1 MNSARTL
8 ADRFRTQRTDRI
20 RVDGVEVL
28 SMTELSITEEDS
40 VEIVIEDFRD
50 DVEQSL
56 HIRAKKADL
65 QITDHVAA
73 FDEPYEFDDSII
85 STSITLVA
93 DQARRIEFGLAPDE
107 PELEDDDDSD
117 DDDSGDD
124 DDDGGKSTAAPAPA
138 RPVTLQLWNSWLIG
152 DAEHAWTG
160 NSGVVVEELDVPEG
174 ADARLRLW
182 CSDGLGDPQFD
193 DLVVVITV
201 GPKP

>member
-28 SMTELSITEEDS
+28 SMTELSVTEDDS

-56 HIRAKKADL
+56 HVRAKKADL

-73 FDEPYEFDDSII
+73 FDEPYEFDESII

-93 DQARRIEFGLAPDE
+93 DQARRIEFGLVPDE
-107 PELEDDDDSD
+107 PELDDVDVDVDVDDTEPRSVT
-117 DDDSGDD
+117 
-124 DDDGGKSTAAPAPA
+124 KPA
-138 RPVTLQLWNSWLIG
+138 RPVTLQVWNSWLIG

-160 NSGVVVEELDVPEG
+160 NSGVVVEELDVPDG

-193 DLVVVITV
+193 DLVVVITI
-201 GPKP
+201 GPKA

>member
-28 SMTELSITEEDS
+28 SMTELSITEDDS

-56 HIRAKKADL
+56 HVRAKRADL

-73 FDEPYEFDDSII
+73 FDEPYEFDESII

-93 DQARRIEFGLAPDE
+93 DQARRIEFGLVPDE
-107 PELEDDDDSD
+107 PELDDVDVDDTEPRSVT
-117 DDDSGDD
+117 
-124 DDDGGKSTAAPAPA
+124 KPA
-138 RPVTLQLWNSWLIG
+138 RPVTLQVWNSWLIG

-160 NSGVVVEELDVPEG
+160 NSGVVVEELDVPDG

-193 DLVVVITV
+193 DLVVVITI
-201 GPKP
+201 GPKA

>member
-1 MNSARTL
+1 
-8 ADRFRTQRTDRI
+8 
-20 RVDGVEVL
+20 
-28 SMTELSITEEDS
+28 MTELSVTEDDS

-56 HIRAKKADL
+56 HVRAKRADL

-73 FDEPYEFDDSII
+73 FDEPYEFDESII

-93 DQARRIEFGLAPDE
+93 DQARRIEFGLVPDE
-107 PELEDDDDSD
+107 PELDDVDVDVDVDVDDTEPRSVT
-117 DDDSGDD
+117 
-124 DDDGGKSTAAPAPA
+124 KPA
-138 RPVTLQLWNSWLIG
+138 RPVTLQVWNSWLIG

-160 NSGVVVEELDVPEG
+160 NSGVVVEELDVPDG

-193 DLVVVITV
+193 DLVVVITI
-201 GPKP
+201 GPKA

>member
-40 VEIVIEDFRD
+40 VEIVVEEFRD

-56 HIRAKKADL
+56 HVRATSADL

-73 FDEPYEFDDSII
+73 LDEPYEFDDSII

-93 DQARRIEFGLAPDE
+93 DQARRIEFGLAPDD
-107 PELEDDDDSD
+107 PELDDRN
-117 DDDSGDD
+117 
-124 DDDGGKSTAAPAPA
+124 DDGESGAAPSTAP
-138 RPVTLQLWNSWLIG
+138 RVTLQFWNSWLVG

-160 NSGVVVEELDVPEG
+160 NSGVVVEDLDVPEG
-174 ADARLRLW
+174 AHARLRLW

-201 GPKP
+201 GPRA

>member
-28 SMTELSITEEDS
+28 SMTELSITEDDS

-56 HIRAKKADL
+56 HVRAKKADL

-73 FDEPYEFDDSII
+73 FDEPYEFDESII

-93 DQARRIEFGLAPDE
+93 DQARRIEFGLVPDE
-107 PELEDDDDSD
+107 PELDDVDVDVDVDVDDTEPRSVT
-117 DDDSGDD
+117 
-124 DDDGGKSTAAPAPA
+124 KPA
-138 RPVTLQLWNSWLIG
+138 RPVTLQVWNSWLIG

-160 NSGVVVEELDVPEG
+160 NSGVVVEELDVPDG

-193 DLVVVITV
+193 DLVVVITI
-201 GPKP
+201 GPKA